1 MTGRY
6 LRAPLAAALALA
18 LIAAAIT
25 LLPAFTAVL
34 VIGGVFLSLAFLY
47 LPEIA
52 IYFLVFAIPFGS
64 LLPIPIAGA
73 NVTAADGM
81 LLLALGLWLARQITR
96 RRISLRPAPL
106 LIPFALFIFAA
117 GLSLTGA
124 LSLQASAKELTK
136 WVEMA
141 AIYWLIVQEFGPV
154 QVMRALAAIMLAGLA
169 EAAIGYY
176 QSLLGVGP
184 AGFLLFGGTNLRAFG
199 TFDQPNPYAGYLGL
213 IIPLAFGVTLGVL
226 GTDPA
231 LRREVGMLPVLPKR
245 RPHPLPPPRFQG
257 GDERFLE
264 SGVALA
270 TPLSR
275 NQIPRSPLGSGARG
289 EGTPA
294 RKQEFGAIQEQR
306 LPPLQPAARLALLLL
321 AAGTLAAALAA
332 LFFSLSRGAWLG
344 VAAALIV
351 TLIIRSKR
359 AAVLALIAAL
369 LLSIV
374 ILLGQLNLI
383 PDVVSARFSGVSDY
397 FGFQDVRGVPVND
410 ANFAIVERMAH
421 WQAAWDMFDAH
432 TWLGVGIGNYAA
444 VYPAYALPHWDDPL
458 GHAHN
463 YYLNVLAES
472 GIVGEAGYLLLWVVI
487 FWTAWRAV
495 RSTGGLAQGIAA
507 GAFGVLIALSVHN
520 LFDNLFVHSMQ
531 MQVGIT
537 LGLIQVVRRPAIPRA
552 TTHGSWLSGDGE
564 AVEG

>member
-1 MTGRY
+1 MTGRHV
-6 LRAPLAAALALA
+6 RAPLAAALALV

-47 LPEIA
+47 WPEIA
-52 IYFLVFAIPFGS
+52 VYLLIFAIPFGS
-64 LLPIPIAGA
+64 LMPIPFAGA
-73 NVTAADGM
+73 NLSAADGL
-81 LLLALGLWLARQITR
+81 LLLALGLWLAQMIAR
-96 RRISLRPAPL
+96 RRILLRPAPL
-106 LIPFALFIFAA
+106 LIPFALFLLAA
-117 GLSLTGA
+117 GLSLTVT

-141 AIYWLIVQEFGPV
+141 AVYWLIVQEFGPM
-154 QVMRALAAIMLAGLA
+154 QVTRALAAILLAGLA
-169 EAAIGYY
+169 EAAIGFY

-213 IIPLAFGVTLGVL
+213 VIPLAFGVALGLL
-226 GTDPA
+226 GAGKNKVPREGGGDAAA
-231 LRREVGMLPVLPKR
+231 LSRDSITPLPK
-245 RPHPLPPPRFQG
+245 LWG
-257 GDERFLE
+257 GA
-264 SGVALA
+264 GA
-270 TPLSR
+270 
-275 NQIPRSPLGSGARG
+275 GS
-289 EGTPA
+289 
-294 RKQEFGAIQEQR
+294 FG
-306 LPPLQPAARLALLLL
+306 LLLL
-321 AAGTLAAALAA
+321 AVVTLAAALAA

-344 VAAALIV
+344 VAAALVITMV
-351 TLIIRSKR
+351 IRSKR
-359 AAVLALIAAL
+359 TAILALAAAL

-421 WQAAWDMFDAH
+421 WQAAWAMFDDH
-432 TWLGVGIGNYAA
+432 PLFGVGIGNYAA

-472 GIVGEAGYLLLWVVI
+472 GMVGEAAYLLLWGAV
-487 FWTAWRAV
+487 FWMGWRAV
-495 RSTGGLAQGIAA
+495 RSTRGLAQGIAA
-507 GAFGVLIALSVHN
+507 GAFGVLVALSVHN

-531 MQVGIT
+531 IQVGIT
-537 LGLIQVVRRPAIPRA
+537 LGLIEVVQRPAVF
-552 TTHGSWLSGDGE
+552 
-564 AVEG
+564 AVAERR